1 MSDDIKWQDLASC
14 NGIESYIK
22 VVDGE
27 PIEVPGTNL
36 FFDEY
41 ESDDVTARN
50 TDQMC
55 FHCPVAKQC
64 LEDGMTMG
72 SWGVHGGIYLVY
84 GRIDHVRNLHKT
96 EDDWKELEK
105 IHGRALDA
113 SGFERVSLD
122 S

>member
-1 MSDDIKWQDLASC
+1 MQGDLKWQDLASC

-22 VVDGE
+22 TIDGE
-27 PIEVPGTNL
+27 EVEIPGTNL

-41 ESDDVTARN
+41 ESDEVTAIN

-64 LEDGMTMG
+64 LEDGMAMG

-84 GRIDHVRNLHKT
+84 GKIDNVRNLHKGD
-96 EDDWKELEK
+96 DDWKELEK
-105 IHGRALDA
+105 IHGRTLDE
-113 SGFERVSLD
+113 GR
-122 S
+122 